1 MLIID
6 SSNHTG
12 TKPRLYA
19 ILGHIRENSM
29 RSTLARTVLLFAGAS
44 LSFATLA
51 ATAGAQEGTASGTL
65 TVAGKTTPLTHVY
78 ARAQKGFFDAT
89 KEDILVIL
97 SDVAIPEDA
106 LSDEFAR
113 HKMAADGTLH
123 GVEVVLAPDKQAV
136 SGGLL
141 HEAFAE
147 TQGYVSVAGM
157 HEFQAKTFDGKVVEG
172 TLSTSKP
179 NTFMNKTFEYTATF
193 RAPVWHRPP
202 PTATGAAAAQTAPGK
217 AVLAFLKVARSGDKA
232 AIKNLMS
239 GEAGKELDGPNSKEL
254 IEMLKMMTPNP
265 ATAQID
271 TVDIKGNAA
280 QVTVVEKSKDGS
292 VTSNFTLV
300 LEGGQWKIKGM

>member
-19 ILGHIRENSM
+19 ILGNIGENSM
-29 RSTLARTVLLFAGAS
+29 KSTLARTVLLFAGAS

-65 TVAGKTTPLTHVY
+65 TVAAKTTPLTHVY
-78 ARAQKGFFDAT
+78 ARAQKGFFDPT

-113 HKMAADGTLH
+113 HKMAGDGKLH
-123 GVEVVLAPDKQAV
+123 GVEVVLDADKQAV

-157 HEFQAKTFDGKVVEG
+157 HEFLAKTFDGKVVEG
-172 TLSTSKP
+172 TLST
-179 NTFMNKTFEYTATF
+179 TFPSNVF
-193 RAPVWHRPP
+193 
-202 PTATGAAAAQTAPGK
+202 
-217 AVLAFLKVARSGDKA
+217 AR
-232 AIKNLMS
+232 
-239 GEAGKELDGPNSKEL
+239 NSC
-254 IEMLKMMTPNP
+254 MP
-265 ATAQID
+265 ATD
-271 TVDIKGNAA
+271 TYPCVSANASCNKPPDTA
-280 QVTVVEKSKDGS
+280 CLSASNT
-292 VTSNFTLV
+292 TSTPWSLPSPAI
-300 LEGGQWKIKGM
+300 L